1 MNGGRQFRGAH
12 GQRLMRSHMSSD
24 ARTVGLT
31 LSRIGSMFTSMPA
44 TLATFGMRRAVV
56 VPTTTALLVLLAEL
70 TGIGSTCFT
79 PPLPEAV
86 SGAAIILHG
95 RVTRVDYL
103 DTEGA
108 PEPTKRQT
116 TDSLCGQKLVTFEVK
131 RLLKGE
137 ARHDVTAFAEDGCV
151 GLGGYFR
158 VGEEFVVLMR
168 ASGDR
173 MAKYVM
179 SRSSRDQ
186 ARPLQ
191 WTGPVL
197 HACSGT
203 RRISPPSGVGSDEGV
218 KAYIAEIM
226 ALLSRSPQQ

>member
-1 MNGGRQFRGAH
+1 MEA
-12 GQRLMRSHMSSD
+12 D
-24 ARTVGLT
+24 GLT
-31 LSRIGSMFTSMPA
+31 FRRIGSMFTSMPPI
-44 TLATFGMRRAVV
+44 LATFRMPGTAVMH
-56 VPTTTALLVLLAEL
+56 TAALFVLLAEL
-70 TGIGSTCFT
+70 TGIGSTCLQ
-79 PPLPEAV
+79 PPLREAV

-103 DTEGA
+103 DTDGA
-108 PEPTKRQT
+108 ERTQRQS
-116 TDSLCGQKLVTFEVK
+116 TDSLCGQKLVTFEIK

-168 ASGDR
+168 APGDR
-173 MAKYVM
+173 MAQYVT
-179 SRSSRDQ
+179 SRASRDQ
-186 ARPLQ
+186 APPLT

-203 RRISPPSGVGSDEGV
+203 RRISPPSGAGSDQGV
-218 KAYIAEIM
+218 EAYIEEIM
-226 ALLSRSPQQ
+226 ALLPRSPQR

>member
-1 MNGGRQFRGAH
+1 
-12 GQRLMRSHMSSD
+12 MR
-24 ARTVGLT
+24 
-31 LSRIGSMFTSMPA
+31 
-44 TLATFGMRRAVV
+44 
-56 VPTTTALLVLLAEL
+56 TTTALLVLLAEL

-79 PPLPEAV
+79 PPLREAV
-86 SGAAIILHG
+86 LGAVIILRG
-95 RVTRVDYL
+95 RVIRVDYL
-103 DTEGA
+103 DTDGA
-108 PEPTKRQT
+108 PERPQRQT

-131 RLLKGE
+131 RLLKGD
-137 ARHDVTAFAEDGCV
+137 AGHDVTAFAEDGCV

-158 VGEEFVVLMR
+158 VGEEFVVFMR

-173 MAKYVM
+173 MAGYVM

-203 RRISPPSGVGSDEGV
+203 RRIIPPSGAGSDEGAE
-218 KAYIAEIM
+218 AYIADIM
-226 ALLSRSPQQ
+226 ALLPRSPQP